1 MRCDYIGLPWG
12 SGLRQASQ
20 LTLTSKKNQQRTFKG
35 VFELS
40 SLSAHQSLA
49 STIEPNNVCNRDEW
63 RVRAHCSL
71 LLERRRL
78 VPTNDDGANK
88 MQKLSRTIEQYCLEN
103 GIEVPAGF
111 YRRSASRYAFVVQES
126 EENSWKLVARTWFK
140 AADVMYYLDNMK
152 GGKPYRVFD
161 FKEMRSLVRS
171 GKTLKPQNSIELR

>member
-1 MRCDYIGLPWG
+1 MSPKAPTVAKPDRVE
-12 SGLRQASQ
+12 
-20 LTLTSKKNQQRTFKG
+20 TSHIAALAGFAGATRADVRIQSSEG
-35 VFELS
+35 VK
-40 SLSAHQSLA
+40 
-49 STIEPNNVCNRDEW
+49 
-63 RVRAHCSL
+63 RAHCSL

-111 YRRSASRYAFVVQES
+111 YRRSASRYAVVVQES